1 MRGAQPITR
10 REPRRQRGPWL
21 RVVAAALIAAGVFV
35 LGVAVGA
42 ALAGDPEPRTATYE
56 RTLRF
61 VTVTVTSP

>member
-1 MRGAQPITR
+1 M
-10 REPRRQRGPWL
+10 L
-21 RVVAAALIAAGVFV
+21 RVVAAALTAVGVFV